1 MMLIELKKIDKIYR
15 SGQQSFQ
22 ALKNVDLS
30 VKEGE
35 MLAIQGKSG
44 AGKSTLLHIIGC
56 VDTFDKGS
64 YILDGIDVGKLNDR
78 QLSKI
83 RNQKMGFVMQDFALV
98 PKMSVYENIAIPL
111 YLSKSIRFKDI
122 RDKVTKTAEDVG
134 LSSQLDKRANQLSGG
149 QKQRVAIARAVVNS
163 PKIILADE
171 PTGSLDAATASEII
185 ALLKK
190 QNEKGITVIIIT
202 HDDSVAESCGR
213 IIRIQDGKVS
223 FPSKT
228 TC

>member
-171 PTGSLDAATASEII
+171 PTGALDAATASEII

>member
-1 MMLIELKKIDKIYR
+1 MLIELKKIDKIYR

-56 VDTFDKGS
+56 VHTFDKGS

-171 PTGSLDAATASEII
+171 PTGALDAATASEII

>member
-171 PTGSLDAATASEII
+171 PTGALDAATASEII

-190 QNEKGITVIIIT
+190 QNEKRITVIIIT

>member
-1 MMLIELKKIDKIYR
+1 MLIELKKIDKIYR

-64 YILDGIDVGKLNDR
+64 YILDGIDVRKLNDR

-171 PTGSLDAATASEII
+171 PTGALDAATASEII

>member
-64 YILDGIDVGKLNDR
+64 YILDRIDVGKLNDR

-134 LSSQLDKRANQLSGG
+134 LSSQLDKKANQLSGG

-171 PTGSLDAATASEII
+171 PTGALDAATASEII

>member
-64 YILDGIDVGKLNDR
+64 YILDGIDVRKLNDR

-171 PTGSLDAATASEII
+171 PTGALDAATASEII